1 MTWKYFYTTK
11 NMDFE
16 IVRVKSW
23 NQIGNLSTFLKSS
36 WWHFFYQ
43 NQVYLQEN
51 YEKLIYFQREKNPL
65 FFFNFKNN

>member
-36 WWHFFYQ
+36 LWHFFYQ

-51 YEKLIYFQREKNPL
+51 YEKLI
-65 FFFNFKNN
+65 